1 MKRELD
7 EETVTHLLR
16 VLANCIFPRPTWRTG
31 RYSRSRRSTAT
42 SESSA
47 VDGPSPS
54 FGSSSPLCPGFVVM
68 RVDFNSVGGEV
79 GSDKSSGEDVLESLF
94 PLKSRCNKRP
104 GVSLE
109 FSPQLSSSS
118 STRDAH
124 RCNVEAKRF
133 KKSTFSN
140 NVWAEGAWNRT
151 MDQVSNPVDDS
162 AFDMSDAAI
171 ALSEVSSTNN
181 KELSEGCPSFSSI
194 VNDASSLLRSAVQ
207 VEAQH
212 RKSSEQKM
220 AVPNNSNLIRNISSQ
235 LIASSHQF
243 AQPADK
249 HNTLNESSCSLGCTV
264 IPTAPNFARPFY
276 EDSRSAIRWDFS
288 CNIVCPRL
296 YANDIYVTMR
306 ELERGIGLKKKFL
319 TRQREINEADRARVV
334 DWMSHYHTF
343 YHLKLETL
351 HLAVAVLD
359 RLLCIVKFPRSK
371 AEQIA
376 AVALMLASKV
386 EDLVPLK
393 IANLVENVISYEV
406 DKRAVMHIEQSA
418 LYHLNYRIQMPTA
431 YNFANY
437 FNMMVESDAVQIEM
451 VNFLLELA
459 LRVAS
464 FAENPPSE
472 VALSALLVARAILR
486 RDCSRRWL
494 CARIPH
500 CRIRFE
506 DVESNMSLLFCV
518 FKRGSTFAP
527 NICKEYSKREHF
539 GVAALRFAVMGL

>member
-1 MKRELD
+1 
-7 EETVTHLLR
+7 
-16 VLANCIFPRPTWRTG
+16 
-31 RYSRSRRSTAT
+31 
-42 SESSA
+42 
-47 VDGPSPS
+47 
-54 FGSSSPLCPGFVVM
+54 M

-194 VNDASSLLRSAVQ
+194 VNDASSLSRCLFMLLCSA
-207 VEAQH
+207 
-212 RKSSEQKM
+212 
-220 AVPNNSNLIRNISSQ
+220 
-235 LIASSHQF
+235 
-243 AQPADK
+243 
-249 HNTLNESSCSLGCTV
+249 SCSLGCTV

-359 RLLCIVKFPRSK
+359 RLLCIVKFPRSE